1 MSRFH
6 TTTSADGTTIAF
18 EVHGEIHG
26 EIHGQIHSDAPPLVA
41 VMGAICHR
49 GFLPVRQ
56 GAKAMARDFRVFSYD
71 RRGRGD
77 STDRQPWS
85 LDREVEDVEA
95 VIDAAGG
102 HAVLYGHS
110 SGAVLAFHAAHR
122 LGDKVRAVLL
132 YDASWV
138 PDQAGAD
145 EYAPLRGVVGELLDE
160 GRNGAAIRRFLIG
173 IGMPPAFARLLPV
186 LPGWRRIAA
195 LAPTL
200 RYDLA
205 LTAAPPPL
213 DVAAQIRVP
222 VHVMV
227 GERSPQSLH
236 RVAAALRDGIPGAT
250 YEVLAGQDHMA
261 SEKLLLPSLRAVA
274 ARAGLATLNG

>member
-1 MSRFH
+1 MGRFH
-6 TTTSADGTTIAF
+6 TATSADGTRIAY
-18 EVHGEIHG
+18 EIHG
-26 EIHGQIHSDAPPLVA
+26 DGVPLVFIT
-41 VMGAICHR
+41 GATCHR

-56 GAKAMARDFRVFSYD
+56 GAKVMGREFAVFSYD

-77 STDRQPWS
+77 STDTPPWA
-85 LDREVEDVEA
+85 LQREVDDVEA

-102 HAVLYGHS
+102 QAVLYGHS

-122 LGDKVRAVLL
+122 LGEKVRGVVL

-138 PDQAGAD
+138 ADAAGANA
-145 EYAPLRGVVGELLDE
+145 YAPLRAEVDGLLE
-160 GRNGAAIRRFLIG
+160 RGRNGAAIRRFLLG
-173 IGMPPAFARLLPV
+173 IGMPAVFARLLP
-186 LPGWRRIAA
+186 LMPGWRHIAA

-200 RYDLA
+200 RYDME

-227 GERSPQSLH
+227 GERSPEELH
-236 RVAAALRDGIPGAT
+236 RVARALVEAIPGGT
-250 YEVLAGQDHMA
+250 HEVLAGQDHMA
-261 SEKLLLPSLRAVA
+261 SEKLLLPSLRHHLGGPVA
-274 ARAGLATLNG
+274 SGCAAPPAAEKR